1 MDTELLIQKSKQ
13 YFWSIFSA
21 IGIVFFWAGVWDGIG
36 SLPYIDNPLSNLIIG
51 ITLLATSG
59 YLFQQFSPLDT
70 LESSIK
76 NVLHQVQFH
85 PNKEKF
91 NLAYHDK
98 LKNKYIF
105 IKGNQINKVEKNH
118 LIIKHPQGKE
128 LFIPLH
134 RIKEIRYNNQSVF
147 NAQNNSDQEKESD

>member
-21 IGIVFFWAGVWDGIG
+21 IGIVFFWAGVLDGIG